1 MKGGIMGALLI
12 MIVALVGYIIMY
24 KLYGKF
30 IGNKIFALSAAAKVP
45 SAELEDGVDYVP
57 TKKEVIFG
65 HHFTSIAGTGPIVG
79 PAIAIIWGWV
89 PAMLWI
95 FIGTIIM
102 GAVHDFG
109 ALIISMRNQGKS
121 IAEYTAKYIND
132 RTKVFFFLI
141 VFLELWIVIAI
152 FGLVIAV
159 VFIMYPASVIPVW
172 LEIPIAIYLG
182 YLIYK
187 KGKNVMTWSII
198 AVIVMYAT
206 FIIGYYVPFKMPAIW
221 GIPPTGVWTI
231 LLLAYAFIASVLPV
245 TTLLQPRDFINS
257 HQLLIALAL
266 LVLGVLF
273 SAFGGNLHVVAPAVQ
288 ASPAKA
294 PSMWPFLFITIACG
308 AISGFHSL
316 VSSGTSAKQV
326 RSEEDSLFV
335 GYGSMLMEG
344 TLATIV
350 VIAVAAGIG
359 MGYTPKGGEMLT
371 GVAAWTTHYSS
382 WAAAAGLGS
391 KVAAFV
397 DGAANMIGSLGIPKG
412 IALVIMGVFVA
423 SFAATTLDT
432 ATRIQRYVIVELFGD
447 IKLTALTNKYV
458 ATTVAV
464 GSALILAFAT
474 GASGAGALKLWPM
487 FGAVNQTLAAL
498 ALIIITLYLQT
509 KGGAKW
515 MFAGFPALFMA
526 IMTIWAVIVNQAK
539 FLGAHNMLLTV
550 INICILIVAVWIV
563 IEGLIKFFG
572 SYGKHTVE
580 PAPAT

>member
-1 MKGGIMGALLI
+1 MGALLI
-12 MIVALVGYIIMY
+12 MVVALVGYIVMY
-24 KLYGKF
+24 QLYGKY
-30 IGNKIFALSAAAKVP
+30 IGRKIFAISATAKVP
-45 SAELEDGVDYVP
+45 SVELEDGTDYVP

-159 VFIMYPASVIPVW
+159 VFNMYPASVIPVW

-198 AVIVMYAT
+198 AVLVMYAT

-231 LLLAYAFIASVLPV
+231 ILLTYAFIASVLPV

-257 HQLLIALAL
+257 HQLVIALAL

-273 SAFGGNLHVVAPAVQ
+273 SAFGGNLHMVAPAVQ

-316 VSSGTSAKQV
+316 VASGTSAKQI
-326 RSEEDSLFV
+326 RTEDDSLFV
-335 GYGSMLMEG
+335 GYGGMLMEG

-359 MGYTPKGGEMLT
+359 MGYVTKAGETLT
-371 GVAAWTTHYSS
+371 GIAAWTTHYSS

-397 DGAANMIGSLGIPKG
+397 DGSANMIGSLGIPKG

-432 ATRIQRYVIVELFGD
+432 ATRIQRYVIAELFGD
-447 IKLTALTNKYV
+447 IKLTFLTNKYA
-458 ATTVAV
+458 ATMVAV
-464 GSALILAFAT
+464 GSALILAFVT
-474 GASGAGALKLWPM
+474 GASGKGALTLWPM

-526 IMTIWAVIVNQAK
+526 FMTIWAVIVNQTK

-550 INICILIVAVWIV
+550 VNLCILIVAVWILV
-563 IEGLIKFFG
+563 EGLIKFFG
-572 SYGKHTVE
+572 SYGKPTVE
-580 PAPAT
+580 PEPAT

>member
-1 MKGGIMGALLI
+1 MAALLI
-12 MIVALVGYIIMY
+12 MVLAFAGYLIMY
-24 KLYGKF
+24 HLYGKF
-30 IGNKIFALSAAAKVP
+30 IGNKIFALSAAAKPP
-45 SAELEDGVDYVP
+45 SVELEDGIDYVP

-89 PAMLWI
+89 PALIWI
-95 FIGTIIM
+95 FVGTIVM

-121 IAEYTAKYIND
+121 VAEYTSKYINS
-132 RTKVFFFLI
+132 RTKFFFFVI

-159 VFIMYPASVIPVW
+159 VFTMYPQSVIPVW
-172 LEIPIAIYLG
+172 LEIPLALYLG

-206 FIIGYYVPFKMPAIW
+206 FIIGYYVPFKMPTIL

-231 LLLAYAFIASVLPV
+231 LLLAYAFIASTLPV

-257 HQLLIALAL
+257 HQLVIALCL
-266 LVLGVLF
+266 LFLGVIV
-273 SAFGGNLHVVAPAVQ
+273 SAFSGNLHIVAPAVQ
-288 ASPAKA
+288 AAPAKA
-294 PSMWPFLFITIACG
+294 PPMWPFLFITIACG

-326 RSEEDSLFV
+326 RSEDDSLFV

-344 TLATIV
+344 VLATIV
-350 VIAVAAGIG
+350 IIAVAAGIG
-359 MGYTPKGGEMLT
+359 MGYTPKGGETLI

-391 KVAAFV
+391 KISAFV
-397 DGAANMIGSLGIPKG
+397 VGAANMIGSLGIPKG
-412 IALVIMGVFVA
+412 VCLVIMGVFVA

-432 ATRIQRYVIVELFGD
+432 ATRIQRYVVAELFGGL
-447 IKLTALTNKYV
+447 KLNFLTGRYI
-458 ATTVAV
+458 ATFIAV
-464 GSALILAFAT
+464 GSALVLAFVT
-474 GASGAGALKLWPM
+474 GAGGKGALKLWPL

-498 ALIIITLYLQT
+498 VLIIITLYLQT
-509 KGGAKW
+509 RGGLKW
-515 MFAGFPALFMA
+515 VVAGLPAVFMSV
-526 IMTIWAVIVNQAK
+526 MTIWAVIMNQSK

-550 INICILIVAVWIV
+550 INICILVVAVWIA
-563 IEGLIKFFG
+563 IEGLIKFFS
-572 SYGKHTVE
+572 SYGTGAEEREPETV
-580 PAPAT
+580 

>member
-1 MKGGIMGALLI
+1 MAALLI
-12 MIVALVGYIIMY
+12 MVLAFAGYLIMY
-24 KLYGKF
+24 HLYGKF
-30 IGNKIFALSAAAKVP
+30 IGNKIFALSAAAKPP
-45 SAELEDGVDYVP
+45 SVELEDGIDYVP

-89 PAMLWI
+89 PALIWI
-95 FIGTIIM
+95 FVGTIVM

-121 IAEYTAKYIND
+121 VAEYTSKYINS
-132 RTKVFFFLI
+132 RTKFFFFVI

-159 VFIMYPASVIPVW
+159 VFTMYPQSVIPVW
-172 LEIPIAIYLG
+172 LEIPLALYLG

-206 FIIGYYVPFKMPAIW
+206 FIIGYYVPFKMPTIL

-231 LLLAYAFIASVLPV
+231 LLLAYAFIASTLPV

-257 HQLLIALAL
+257 HQLVIALCL
-266 LVLGVLF
+266 LFLGVIV
-273 SAFGGNLHVVAPAVQ
+273 SAFSGNLHIVAPAVQ
-288 ASPAKA
+288 AAPAKA
-294 PSMWPFLFITIACG
+294 PPMWPFLFITIACG

-326 RSEEDSLFV
+326 RSEDDSLFV

-344 TLATIV
+344 VLATIV
-350 VIAVAAGIG
+350 IIAVAAGIG
-359 MGYTPKGGEMLT
+359 MGYTPKGGETLI

-391 KVAAFV
+391 KISAFV
-397 DGAANMIGSLGIPKG
+397 VGAANMIGSLGIPKG
-412 IALVIMGVFVA
+412 VCLVIMGVFVA

-432 ATRIQRYVIVELFGD
+432 ATRIQRYVVAELFGGL
-447 IKLTALTNKYV
+447 KLNFLTGRYI
-458 ATTVAV
+458 ATFIAV
-464 GSALILAFAT
+464 GSALVLAFVT
-474 GASGAGALKLWPM
+474 GAGGKGALKLWPL

-498 ALIIITLYLQT
+498 VLIIITLYLQT
-509 KGGAKW
+509 RGGLKW
-515 MFAGFPALFMA
+515 VVAGLPAVFMSV
-526 IMTIWAVIVNQAK
+526 MTIWAVIMNQSK

-550 INICILIVAVWIV
+550 INICILVVAVWIA
-563 IEGLIKFFG
+563 IEGLIKFFS
-572 SYGKHTVE
+572 SYGTSSGE
-580 PAPAT
+580 PEPETA

>member
-1 MKGGIMGALLI
+1 MKGGFMGALLI
-12 MIVALVGYIIMY
+12 MVLALVGYIIMY
-24 KLYGKF
+24 RLYGKF
-30 IGNKIFALSAAAKVP
+30 IGNKIFAISAAAKAP
-45 SAELEDGVDYVP
+45 SVEFEDGTDYVP

-109 ALIISMRNQGKS
+109 SLIISMRNQGKS

-159 VFIMYPASVIPVW
+159 VFMMYPAAVIPVW
-172 LEIPIAIYLG
+172 LEIPIAVYLG

-231 LLLAYAFIASVLPV
+231 ILLTYAFIASVLPV

-257 HQLLIALAL
+257 HQLVIALAL

-273 SAFGGNLHVVAPAVQ
+273 SAFGGNLHMVAPAVQ

-326 RSEEDSLFV
+326 RSEDDSLFV
-335 GYGSMLMEG
+335 GYGGMLMEG

-432 ATRIQRYVIVELFGD
+432 ATRIQRYVVAELFGD
-447 IKLTALTNKYV
+447 IKLTFLTNKYV
-458 ATTVAV
+458 ATIVAV

-474 GASGAGALKLWPM
+474 GASGKGALTLWPM

-526 IMTIWAVIVNQAK
+526 IMTIWAVVVNQTK

-550 INICILIVAVWIV
+550 INICILIVAVWILV
-563 IEGLIKFFG
+563 EGLIKFFG
-572 SYGKHTVE
+572 SYGKPTAEPE
-580 PAPAT
+580 PAT